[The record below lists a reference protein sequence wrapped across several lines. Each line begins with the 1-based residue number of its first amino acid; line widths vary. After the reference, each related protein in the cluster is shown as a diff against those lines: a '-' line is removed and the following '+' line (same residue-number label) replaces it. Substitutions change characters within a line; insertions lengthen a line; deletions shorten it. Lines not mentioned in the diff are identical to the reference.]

1 MVLVFVYWPFCVP
14 GMQNLYVCT
23 FELACLTCGG
33 RYLNSAC
40 AVAVVCSEGCK
51 VRGYPAESRTLPGGS
66 CVSGDILRPDNSV
79 AYA

>member
-1 MVLVFVYWPFCVP
+1 MCCIFAGDSMLIMHSHGVSTAVKRD
-14 GMQNLYVCT
+14 
-23 FELACLTCGG
+23 AADD
-33 RYLNSAC
+33 SAC

-51 VRGYPAESRTLPGGS
+51 VRGYPAESRTLPGGC

>member
-1 MVLVFVYWPFCVP
+1 MRSHGVSTAVKRDAVDD
-14 GMQNLYVCT
+14 
-23 FELACLTCGG
+23 
-33 RYLNSAC
+33 LNSAC

-51 VRGYPAESRTLPGGS
+51 VRGYPAESRTLPEGC

>member
-1 MVLVFVYWPFCVP
+1 MKRDAADD
-14 GMQNLYVCT
+14 T
-23 FELACLTCGG
+23 
-33 RYLNSAC
+33 YLNLAC

-51 VRGYPAESRTLPGGS
+51 VRGYHAESRTLPGGC